1 LREALPVSRGGADPP
16 TQPAWN
22 LTNLGA
28 DRVWDEFGVRG
39 ANIVVGQAD
48 SGVQWDHPELLDAY
62 RGQAEGHDGNW
73 LDPWSDTAA
82 PIDYNGHGTHTLGS
96 VLGNTVGVAP
106 DATWF
111 ACANLQRNLGN
122 PARYLDCLQFLFAP
136 YPQHGDPWRDGD
148 PTRSAHVLNNSWG
161 CPREFEGCDPTSLLP
176 AVRALR
182 AAGIFVVAS
191 AGNEGPE
198 CATIADPLALYDES
212 FTVGAVD
219 RLGRL
224 ARFSSVGPVTVDG
237 SNRTKP
243 DVLAPGVRILSAFP
257 DSTYARVD
265 GTSMAGPHV
274 VGVVALMWSA
284 NPSLIGD
291 IERTEAI
298 LAETAR
304 PYMGGVA
311 DLDAFANNEET
322 QPVDLGS
329 TCVIQT
335 DLDIRP
341 NDIAGFGLVD
351 AYAAV
356 ERALAAP
363 GA

>member
-1 LREALPVSRGGADPP
+1 
-16 TQPAWN
+16 
-22 LTNLGA
+22 
-28 DRVWDEFGVRG
+28 
-39 ANIVVGQAD
+39 
-48 SGVQWDHPELLDAY
+48 
-62 RGQAEGHDGNW
+62 
-73 LDPWSDTAA
+73 
-82 PIDYNGHGTHTLGS
+82 
-96 VLGNTVGVAP
+96 
-106 DATWF
+106 
-111 ACANLQRNLGN
+111 
-122 PARYLDCLQFLFAP
+122 
-136 YPQHGDPWRDGD
+136 
-148 PTRSAHVLNNSWG
+148 
-161 CPREFEGCDPTSLLP
+161 
-176 AVRALR
+176 
-182 AAGIFVVAS
+182 
-191 AGNEGPE
+191 
-198 CATIADPLALYDES
+198 
-212 FTVGAVD
+212 
-219 RLGRL
+219 
-224 ARFSSVGPVTVDG
+224 
-237 SNRTKP
+237 
-243 DVLAPGVRILSAFP
+243 VLAPGVRILSAFP

-291 IERTEAI
+291 IERSEAI

-304 PYMGGVA
+304 PYMGAVA